1 MSMTI
6 GKRTEIQEKK
16 HMMKVLLKDLGLHE
30 TLTYSLTSPS
40 LVHDFN
46 IFHDQE
52 PVKLAMPLG
61 EERSVT
67 RQYYLSVHCY
77 KSLTITNQEI

>member
-1 MSMTI
+1 MFFPSNPLTLPEMSMTI

-52 PVKLAMPLG
+52 PVKLAIARFCNSTPF
-61 EERSVT
+61 EYVVDNS
-67 RQYYLSVHCY
+67 Y
-77 KSLTITNQEI
+77 